1 MSSAPQPPSPLD
13 SQSWEEFSRRCLK
26 SDPLRRGT
34 WTARRWG
41 RPAALRI
48 TCVVAPHGIT
58 AHQATLSACA
68 AAVVAVVAFGWGSPL
83 GWLCGV
89 FALHAWYLL
98 DHVDGQLA
106 RFRGTASLDGTW
118 LDYLMH
124 HNLNLLLPAAIGF
137 GLARHTGFVAWAAV
151 GLWWGWGSLL
161 LGLRHDAKYK
171 AFVRRWKSLEGELRL
186 VGGGGGRPEPA
197 YLPPR
202 SFRRWLNWCVLK
214 CYETHIVIC
223 GLTMLTAARLLAGEF
238 GEEAAQLF
246 VAAAAVP
253 APLLACNL
261 IRRSLAQ
268 GETEAEFAAWFR
280 LPDAAELEEVGDA
293 WHIRRNDAN
302 DSRTSNREPAG
313 KRPS

>member
-1 MSSAPQPPSPLD
+1 M
-13 SQSWEEFSRRCLK
+13 
-26 SDPLRRGT
+26 
-34 WTARRWG
+34 
-41 RPAALRI
+41 
-48 TCVVAPHGIT
+48 
-58 AHQATLSACA
+58 
-68 AAVVAVVAFGWGSPL
+68 
-83 GWLCGV
+83 
-89 FALHAWYLL
+89 
-98 DHVDGQLA
+98 
-106 RFRGTASLDGTW
+106 
-118 LDYLMH
+118 
-124 HNLNLLLPAAIGF
+124 
-137 GLARHTGFVAWAAV
+137 
-151 GLWWGWGSLL
+151 L

-238 GEEAAQLF
+238 GEEAAQVF
-246 VAAAAVP
+246 VAEAPVP